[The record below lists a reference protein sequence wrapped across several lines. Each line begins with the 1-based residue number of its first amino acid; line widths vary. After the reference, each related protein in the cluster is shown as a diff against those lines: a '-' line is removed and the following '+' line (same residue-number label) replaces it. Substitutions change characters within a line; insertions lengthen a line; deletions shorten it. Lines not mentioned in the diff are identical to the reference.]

1 MWQLFRTETDLK
13 KKREGRKKNRQ
24 RKRNQLTL
32 PTEVCN
38 FNHAAIALPCVLPLV
53 ECFIF
58 DSKKFWYR
66 DEKHRRNSSRI
77 SVTYEISSP
86 PPPLNRDSNEAW
98 WRSIFPL
105 RGALKFQAETCLH
118 DIEIEFLPERETKYK
133 SDSWPRIFLWWMMRY
148 GEDESNEFASI
159 PGLNLVSWCG
169 CIPCRDVLSMRG
181 EDIDFVSFQT
191 RIFSSIRLIL
201 FKNLTNNGEGII
213 RWIDRSI
220 DGKVY
225 FELNDSLLKF
235 LWNIRIYFKIEIRYH
250 RRYFYFIIIIIIL
263 FFLYSN
269 FSAD

>member
-213 RWIDRSI
+213 RWIDRFDRWKSVFRI
-220 DGKVY
+220 EWFS
-225 FELNDSLLKF
+225 FEIF
-235 LWNIRIYFKIEIRYH
+235 MEYPYIF
-250 RRYFYFIIIIIIL
+250 
-263 FFLYSN
+263 
-269 FSAD
+269 